1 MENMEIPFFD
11 KPYIHPQ
18 ATVFG
23 DVHFGSSCSIWPGVV
38 LRADMNRI
46 TLGNFINIQDNTSL
60 HTDSRGSISIGDWT
74 LVGHNAM
81 LHGCKIGRG
90 CLIGIGSILLDGCEI
105 GDGTQITAGCMIRGG
120 KKIPPRSLVLSD
132 GKDLKIFPN
141 KAKPEMTIAGC
152 IEYIYLA
159 KRIQKGIFGPFR
171 IEEEK
176 DFIEEAKRI
185 ILEIKI

>member
-1 MENMEIPFFD
+1 
-11 KPYIHPQ
+11 
-18 ATVFG
+18 
-23 DVHFGSSCSIWPGVV
+23 
-38 LRADMNRI
+38 
-46 TLGNFINIQDNTSL
+46 
-60 HTDSRGSISIGDWT
+60 
-74 LVGHNAM
+74 
-81 LHGCKIGRG
+81 
-90 CLIGIGSILLDGCEI
+90 
-105 GDGTQITAGCMIRGG
+105 
-120 KKIPPRSLVLSD
+120 LVLSD

-159 KRIQKGIFGPFR
+159 KRIQKGIFGPFS